1 VLFLVLHFGDDRYV
15 LNTGQISEILPMV
28 QLKRIPQAPPGVA
41 GAFNYRG
48 MPVPVVDLAQLVL
61 GRPARAY
68 LSTRLV
74 LATYLDETG
83 SPRHLG
89 LVAERA
95 TDTIRLNPMD
105 FGSSGISN
113 DKAAYLGPVTADAV
127 GLIQWIDPSKI
138 LTPSVSATV
147 FNDAAES

>member
-1 VLFLVLHFGDDRYV
+1 VLFLVLRLGDDRYV

-48 MPVPVVDLAQLVL
+48 VPVPVVDLVQLML
-61 GRPARAY
+61 GRPAKTQ
-68 LSTRLV
+68 LSTRLI
-74 LATYLDETG
+74 LATYLDQTR
-83 SPRHLG
+83 SQRQIG

-105 FGSSGISN
+105 FGPCGTAN
-113 DKAAYLGPVTADAV
+113 AEAAYLGPVTTDAG

-138 LTPSVSATV
+138 LEPSTSGGLFKDGSA
-147 FNDAAES
+147 S

>member
-1 VLFLVLHFGDDRYV
+1 MLFLVCRFGDARYV

-28 QLKRIPQAPPGVA
+28 QLTRIPQAPPGVA

-48 MPVPVVDLAQLVL
+48 VPVPVVDLVQLML
-61 GRPARAY
+61 GRAARVH

-74 LATYLDETG
+74 LVTYADHTG
-83 SPRHLG
+83 SERHLG

-105 FGSSGISN
+105 FGPSGITN
-113 DKAAYLGPVTADAV
+113 DEAAYLGPVTADAG

-138 LTPSVSATV
+138 LGLSTSARV
-147 FNDAAES
+147 FKDASAS

>member
-1 VLFLVLHFGDDRYV
+1 V
-15 LNTGQISEILPMV
+15 LNTGEISEILPMV

-48 MPVPVVDLAQLVL
+48 APVPVVDLAQLML
-61 GRPARAY
+61 GRPSRVH

-74 LATYLDETG
+74 LAIYRDETG
-83 SPRHLG
+83 HQRQLG
-89 LVAERA
+89 LIAERA
-95 TDTIRLNPMD
+95 TETLRLNPMD

-113 DKAAYLGPVTADAV
+113 DQAAYLGPVTADAV

-138 LTPSVSATV
+138 LAPSTSARI
-147 FNDAAES
+147 FKDASAS

>member
-1 VLFLVLHFGDDRYV
+1 M
-15 LNTGQISEILPMV
+15 LNTGQITEILPMV

-48 MPVPVVDLAQLVL
+48 VPVPVVDLVQLML
-61 GRPARAY
+61 GRAARAH

-74 LATYLDETG
+74 LVTYVDPTG
-83 SPRHLG
+83 SERQIG

-105 FGSSGISN
+105 FGPCGIAN
-113 DKAAYLGPVTADAV
+113 EEAAYLGPVTADAV

-138 LTPSVSATV
+138 LMPPVSATV
-147 FNDAAES
+147 FNDASES